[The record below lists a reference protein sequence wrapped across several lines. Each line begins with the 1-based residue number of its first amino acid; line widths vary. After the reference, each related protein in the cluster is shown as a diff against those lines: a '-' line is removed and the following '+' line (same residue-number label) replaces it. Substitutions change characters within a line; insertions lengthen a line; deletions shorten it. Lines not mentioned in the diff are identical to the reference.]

1 MDYGDIGGVHTGPLK
16 HPQKQINARKH
27 ANLAPEQWGFQFRWR
42 SKPGPRNPV
51 EENPGP
57 VDDEVVHH
65 SAMASGLVAV
75 GSHLWSARISTW
87 RP

>member
-1 MDYGDIGGVHTGPLK
+1 MVILGGTHRT
-16 HPQKQINARKH
+16 
-27 ANLAPEQWGFQFRWR
+27 PEASAEADQCEKACQLSPRAMGV
-42 SKPGPRNPV
+42 SVSMAIKTGPRNPV